1 MRTAFLAAVVVGVF
15 LGLLP
20 VQARA
25 HGPRAVAAYYYAP
38 APVCPAP
45 VSTYYAPAVT
55 YYQPVT
61 TYVPVTTYTSVTT
74 YYAPA
79 PVVVPAPPPAVVV
92 RERIVYRR

>member
-1 MRTAFLAAVVVGVF
+1 MRTAFLAAVVVGVS

-20 VQARA
+20 SQVHA
-25 HGPRAVAAYYYAP
+25 HGPRATAYYYAP

-45 VSTYYAPAVT
+45 VTTYYTPAVT

-61 TYVPVTTYTSVTT
+61 TYVPVTTYAPVTT

-79 PVVVPAPPPAVVV
+79 PVVVPAPPPPVVV
-92 RERIVYRR
+92 RERVIYRR

>member
-20 VQARA
+20 VRAEA
-25 HGPRAVAAYYYAP
+25 HGPRVAAYYYAP

-45 VSTYYAPAVT
+45 VTTYYTPAVT

-61 TYVPVTTYTSVTT
+61 TYVPVTTYAPVTT

-79 PVVVPAPPPAVVV
+79 PVVVPAPPPTVVV
-92 RERIVYRR
+92 RERVIYRR

>member
-25 HGPRAVAAYYYAP
+25 HGRRDVAAYYYAP
-38 APVCPAP
+38 PPVCPAS
-45 VSTYYAPAVT
+45 VTYYTPAVT

-61 TYVPVTTYTSVTT
+61 TYVPVTTYAPVTT

-79 PVVVPAPPPAVVV
+79 PVVVPAPPPTVIV